1 MASPSSNQLSI
12 RSFAISRKRGKNTIP
27 AGSQSAKRTG
37 RSSEKIPAGSFGTEL
52 RRRVASPSCSGGSA
66 ILRPAHELHRLRPGR
81 QRRDAV
87 RLQGLLELAPL
98 RVGKRR
104 LACLLDR
111 LDPGAIVRQG
121 VALDERVEDP
131 QEIALAALVRLA
143 VALDQPAAQRY
154 FERQA
159 RVPLRRRSDRGQPA
173 ADQRLLFVPAR
184 GVTPERT

>member
-37 RSSEKIPAGSFGTEL
+37 RSSVKIPAGSFGTEL
-52 RRRVASPSCSGGSA
+52 RRQVASPLGSGDSA
-66 ILRPAHELHRLRPGR
+66 ILRAAHELHRLRPGW

-87 RLQGLLELAPL
+87 RLQGLLELAPF

-104 LACLLDR
+104 FACLADR
-111 LDPGAIVRQG
+111 LASSPIVRQG

-131 QEIALAALVRLA
+131 QEIVLAASVRVA
-143 VALDQPAAQRY
+143 VPLDQPPAQRY
-154 FERQA
+154 
-159 RVPLRRRSDRGQPA
+159 
-173 ADQRLLFVPAR
+173 
-184 GVTPERT
+184 